1 MEELTSEGQI
11 LFSAYWRV
19 DGGRLS
25 TLLRKKIRL
34 DLIAPEDETILAQ
47 QGLTALRQARIL
59 RLSSRA
65 VEQGA
70 VLTYDDLVHLLSTS
84 LSTVR
89 RDVRA
94 LQRGGFSVPVY
105 RRRGRRA
112 GVLVLLILV
121 PLLLS
126 SEARAQLSSV
136 FGDVGSD
143 YNYESQHSESASTSQ
158 QRFLQQYNL
167 GVDGRIIHPRLA
179 IFSLSSA
186 FSSSFL
192 SEENTRASAFSG
204 TLSLLQGAPYG
215 LTLRAGKSF
224 ASGGADT
231 EGTTMGANLRIAL
244 RDWPHFF
251 VDFDRVTLEAQGDS
265 PSDNSITTGKLR
277 LSHRVWSS
285 VVDAELGVQ
294 RFTDS
299 LKDDSQDRYFA
310 RLNSTTNWSPI
321 TTLRSVSDA
330 FLQGNQLLSSSSYS
344 LENRPDATLSR
355 SASFGY
361 RSEKTG
367 DEQRHS
373 LNLSGAIS
381 KSFTPYPWLQANT
394 FTSGIAQKTLGEE
407 NQSGVAW
414 SGGSSATILYFRPV
428 ALLTDYALAVSSQ
441 TDIGQ
446 PTTIQQAHVGAI
458 SQTLDRLRLS
468 GDYYFGF
475 QTGENRSLRQFLVGR
490 ADLAVT
496 PQLSLRSS
504 ADFLTENIR
513 SSDSDG
519 LSTERKV
526 ATVGAGAT
534 YRPLFNLNLDL
545 TGQLQWNESPDTSGT
560 NMRGNLHVSYFLPL
574 PGTPTLDLNGT
585 WEHATVTDENRIEFR
600 SQLSYRLGQVNFRLE
615 HRVERKEA
623 QGQSGL
629 NNSVHFSV
637 VRPFRFSFN

>member
-11 LFSAYWRV
+11 LFSAYRRV

-25 TLLRKKIRL
+25 ILQKKEIRL
-34 DLIAPEDETILAQ
+34 HLIAPEDEIILAQ
-47 QGLTALRQARIL
+47 EGLSALRQARIL

-65 VEQGA
+65 IEQGA

-89 RDVRA
+89 RDVRT

-112 GVLVLLILV
+112 GALVILILA
-121 PLLLS
+121 PLLFS
-126 SEARAQLSSV
+126 SEAQAQLSSV
-136 FGDVGSD
+136 FGNFGFD
-143 YNYESQHSESASTSQ
+143 YNYESQQSESASTSQ

-224 ASGGADT
+224 ASGEADT

-265 PSDNSITTGKLR
+265 PSENSITTGKLR
-277 LSHRVWSS
+277 LTHRFWSS
-285 VVDAELGVQ
+285 VVDAEVGVQ

-299 LKDDSQDRYFA
+299 LKDNSQDRYLA
-310 RLNSTTNWSPI
+310 RLNSTTNWSPT
-321 TTLRSVSDA
+321 TTLRSVSDG
-330 FLQGNQLLSSSSYS
+330 FLQGNQLLSSSTYS
-344 LENRPDATLSR
+344 LENRPDPTLSR

-367 DEQRHS
+367 DEQRHA

-381 KSFTPYPWLQANT
+381 KSFTPYPWLQTNA

-407 NQSGVAW
+407 NQSGFAW

-428 ALLTDYALAVSSQ
+428 ALLTDYALAVSYQ

-446 PTTIQQAHVGAI
+446 PTTIQQTHVGAI

-496 PQLSLRSS
+496 PQLSLRSF
-504 ADFLTENIR
+504 ADYLTENMR

-519 LSTERKV
+519 LSTERKA

-545 TGQLQWNESPDTSGT
+545 TGQLQWNESPDASGT
-560 NMRGNLHVSYFLPL
+560 NMRGNIHVSYFLPL
-574 PGTPTLDLNGT
+574 PGTPALDLNGI
-585 WEHATVTDENRIEFR
+585 WERAAITDENRLELR
-600 SQLSYRLGQVNFRLE
+600 SQLSYRLGQVTFRLE
-615 HRVERKEA
+615 HRIERKEA